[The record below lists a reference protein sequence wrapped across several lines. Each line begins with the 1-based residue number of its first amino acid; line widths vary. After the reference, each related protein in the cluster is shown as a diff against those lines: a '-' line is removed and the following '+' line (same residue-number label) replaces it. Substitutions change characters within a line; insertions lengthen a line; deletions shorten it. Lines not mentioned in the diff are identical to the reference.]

1 MLPLAAFGRLLVC
14 VVIDEKPLPLLDKRM
29 ERVRIR
35 LLRDYGSR
43 LAGES
48 ITVTSALA
56 RKLYRK
62 GIAYKDKMI
71 TRSDTKK

>member
-1 MLPLAAFGRLLVC
+1 
-14 VVIDEKPLPLLDKRM
+14 M

-35 LLRDYGSR
+35 LLKDYKDR
-43 LAGES
+43 LAGEVIS
-48 ITVTSALA
+48 VPQTLA

-71 TRSDTKK
+71 TRSDKIA

>member
-1 MLPLAAFGRLLVC
+1 MLPQAPFGGFLVC
-14 VVIDEKPLPLLDKRM
+14 GVIDEKRLALLDKLM

-35 LLRDYGSR
+35 LLKDYGSR
-43 LAGES
+43 LAGETIS
-48 ITVTSALA
+48 VPIDLA

-71 TRSDTKK
+71 TRSDTSK